1 MLAGGV
7 VDNDGDIASVF
18 PRDVGLPSLEIN
30 ISDGGRLNNYQDIYS
45 FISMNDATDG
55 RITVSTGGKLSNLGG
70 IAALQQS
77 GMGSS
82 FEVVVDGG
90 SFINSN
96 EIGGGL
102 VYANNYSTLAVNVKS
117 GEFVNRGGN
126 LYHGSTQSKME
137 VNVEGGTFSNEATE
151 GNADVVVG
159 EKGTMTGYGE
169 FGSNDVFGYLVVG
182 SGETGLNNA
191 SLKHQYYSGNFTLR
205 SGSQLYFYIEDRD
218 NYSQIFVEGTVTG
231 EEPLVEDQPGTIRAA
246 VDVTSEMMAKSVAD
260 GDAFMNPSYIVQ
272 VDAEGNE
279 TNVSAELGIEYYG
292 VGPYVDKYYYVDP
305 LTGSLLPYTGAL
317 EEAAVSGSANLIDTL
332 WSSTGTLRDFA
343 LTARN
348 QLFLPCYNA
357 ERAQDAKA
365 ASGTGLCVWQ
375 PVHCRRLNV
384 WAAGLGS
391 FINMGGVSSF
401 RYSGGGY
408 AVGAD
413 APIGD
418 YWRAGAA
425 FGQSFGDFTAK
436 RTGNKVDQMGL
447 MFALYAGFE
456 KPINEKRSHRASA
469 YFGYGVV
476 DNDARTNLLGAESGS
491 AGWDDD
497 AYTFGL
503 EYAMDFR
510 VKDNWTLSPFVGIEY
525 VYGSQ
530 SIFAESFS
538 GGMVRRYDGATMQYW
553 RIPVGAT
560 LRHHCAVGQQQYLV
574 SELTLGYVGDVSRR
588 NPHAQLNI
596 EGRDF
601 RIEGSNPARNAL
613 MLKAG
618 TNWLINEHWTVGA
631 QYNLE
636 ARSRQTSQSVNGYVR
651 YTF

>member
-1 MLAGGV
+1 M
-7 VDNDGDIASVF
+7 
-18 PRDVGLPSLEIN
+18 PSLEIN

-45 FISMNDATDG
+45 FISMDDATDG
-55 RITVSTGGKLSNLGG
+55 RITVSTGGKLINLGG

-77 GMGSS
+77 EMGSS

-96 EIGGGL
+96 ENGGGL

-169 FGSNDVFGYLVVG
+169 FGSNDVSGLLVVG
-182 SGETGLNNA
+182 SGETGFNNA

-218 NYSQIFVEGTVTG
+218 NYSQIFVGGTVTG

-391 FINMGGVSSF
+391 FINMGGASSF